1 MKTFKQHILEKLRV
15 TKNTDIHI
23 CKVELDHFIPW
34 LYKLPYHRI
43 SALIPDDL
51 IFPGVPFKDTMQKY
65 FNNDPKKLYTFF
77 DNQVKKNPIIYV
89 ESIEDYPGVWEFEF
103 TLDNITFKT
112 NTKYKYPLDEWETK
126 YPTDTSLNFFVDE
139 SKIDEKLKITK
150 DSYRTGDE
158 LFSDV
163 INALKHYPELELDV
177 KPLKLIC
184 YQYKEDYSFKTRS
197 IYNIHYKNDPKS
209 KREWMIVTFDNGSS
223 IRIDDFEA
231 FDNTVLSETKESS
244 EEILNNILYLIG
256 KYYGE
261 KYI

>member
-43 SALIPDDL
+43 NALIPDDL

-77 DNQVKKNPIIYV
+77 YNQVKKNPIIDV
-89 ESIEDYPGVWEFEF
+89 ESIEDYPGAWEFEF

-112 NTKYKYPLDEWETK
+112 NAKYKYPLDEWETK

-150 DSYRTGDE
+150 DSYKTGDE
-158 LFSDV
+158 LFANV
-163 INALKHYPELELDV
+163 IDALKYYGDELDV
-177 KPLKLIC
+177 KPLKLNGAYMHNHSHRIGSIDNI
-184 YQYKEDYSFKTRS
+184 YYIILRKSGKEYMVATLDDGVYIKIDSFKTFKES
-197 IYNIHYKNDPKS
+197 VFSQI
-209 KREWMIVTFDNGSS
+209 G
-223 IRIDDFEA
+223 
-231 FDNTVLSETKESS
+231 ESS
-244 EEILNNILYLIG
+244 EEVLNNILDLLNNEGI
-256 KYYGE
+256 
-261 KYI
+261 

>member
-1 MKTFKQHILEKLRV
+1 MKTFKQHILEKLRL

-34 LYKLPYHRI
+34 LYKLSYHRI

-65 FNNDPKKLYTFF
+65 FNNDPKKLYRFF
-77 DNQVKKNPIIYV
+77 DDQVKKNPIIDV
-89 ESIEDYPGVWEFEF
+89 ESIEDYPGAWEFEF

-112 NTKYKYPLDEWETK
+112 NAKYKYPLDEWGEK

-150 DSYRTGDE
+150 DSYKAGDE

-163 INALKHYPELELDV
+163 IDELKHYEDELDV
-177 KPLKLIC
+177 KLLKINC
-184 YQYKEDYSFKTRS
+184 EYMHGHSHRIGSADNIYYSNAPKSKKEWLMITLDNGVYVKIDSFKT
-197 IYNIHYKNDPKS
+197 
-209 KREWMIVTFDNGSS
+209 F
-223 IRIDDFEA
+223 
-231 FDNTVLSETKESS
+231 KESIFS
-244 EEILNNILYLIG
+244 QTGESAEEMLNDILYLISNG
-256 KYYGE
+256 
-261 KYI
+261 